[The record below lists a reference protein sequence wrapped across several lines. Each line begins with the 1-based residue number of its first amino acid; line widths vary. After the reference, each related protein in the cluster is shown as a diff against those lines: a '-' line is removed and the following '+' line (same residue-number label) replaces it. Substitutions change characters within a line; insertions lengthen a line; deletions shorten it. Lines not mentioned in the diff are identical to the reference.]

1 MRRPIQLPNYMGCL
15 MDFNTS
21 LTLFYTKMSFKI
33 LNIFQQTISR
43 FLEKSTL
50 VAQSQ
55 DTSSVE

>member
-1 MRRPIQLPNYMGCL
+1 ME
-15 MDFNTS
+15 FNTS